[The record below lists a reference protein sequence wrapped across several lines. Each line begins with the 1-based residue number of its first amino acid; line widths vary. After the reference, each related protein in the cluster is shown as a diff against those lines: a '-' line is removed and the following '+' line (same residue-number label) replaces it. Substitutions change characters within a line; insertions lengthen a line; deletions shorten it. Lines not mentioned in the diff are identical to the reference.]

1 MIYQRI
7 HAPIGKSRLKH
18 RLVLETLE
26 ARQVLSSVSTVMAMN
41 PKASGMIG
49 QIATAHVMVIEGQ
62 TMPDSMVRLDLGRTT
77 KIGHSNESGHFRFR
91 VAERSGTY
99 LVRIKARNRAGEV
112 STASM
117 NVTQGDAVVA
127 WIDTA
132 IEVIKADIA
141 NVGLASRTLAM
152 VSGAVYDAVNDIE
165 RTGTVYRVDVHAP
178 RGASVSAAASEA
190 AYAVLSALDP
200 SMQPLLDQRL
210 TQSLAAAGT
219 ASANAAGVQVGRA
232 VAQGILAWRAN
243 DGSSATV
250 PYVPGTA
257 PGDWRPTPPT
267 YQVAWGPEWGQVAT
281 FAVTKPA
288 SAFVAPP
295 PPALNSPQYAAAL
308 NQVESLGAL
317 NSTTRTADQTQ
328 IGVFWSYD
336 TPAMGTPV
344 THFEQIAETIALQM
358 HNSLTQNAR
367 MFGLVN
373 LAMGDAGIAA
383 WDTKYTYNRWRPIT
397 AIPLAD
403 TDSNPATV
411 ADPSWTPLGSPNDPG
426 QPSFTPPF
434 PSYVSGHATFG
445 SALFTTLADFYGT
458 NKVHFTLTSDVLP
471 GVTRSYTSFSQA
483 SYENAISRIYLGIHF
498 WFDETAGMK
507 MGGQIASNVFANVLT
522 TKSRSG

>member
-1 MIYQRI
+1 MTCRRN
-7 HAPIGKSRLKH
+7 HSPIGNRRSTR

-26 ARQVLSSVSTVMAMN
+26 NRQVLSSVSTVMAMDTS
-41 PKASGMIG
+41 ASGMIG
-49 QIATAHVMVIEGQ
+49 QIATARVMVIEGQ
-62 TMPDSMVRLDLGRTT
+62 TMPDSTVRLHLGTTT
-77 KIGHSNESGHFRFR
+77 KLGHSNASGHFRFR
-91 VAERSGTY
+91 VSERSGTY
-99 LVRIKARNRAGEV
+99 LVNIKARNRSGEV
-112 STASM
+112 SKASM

-132 IEVIKADIA
+132 IQVIKADTA
-141 NVGLASRTLAM
+141 NVGLASRTLAL

-165 RTGTVYRVDVHAP
+165 RTGSVYKVDVHAP
-178 RGASVSAAASEA
+178 KGASVTAAASAAA
-190 AYAVLSALDP
+190 YTILSALDP
-200 SMQPLLDQRL
+200 TMQPLLDERL
-210 TQSLAAAGT
+210 AQSLSTAGS
-219 ASANAAGVQVGRA
+219 ASAKAGGVQVGRA
-232 VAQGILAWRAN
+232 VAQGILASRAD

-267 YQVAWGPEWGQVAT
+267 FQDAWGPEWGNVQT
-281 FAVTKPA
+281 FAITRPA
-288 SAFVAPP
+288 SAYVAPP
-295 PPALNSPQYAAAL
+295 PPALNSVQYARDL
-308 NQVESLGAL
+308 NQVQSLGAL

-328 IGVFWSYD
+328 IGIFWSYD
-336 TPAMGTPV
+336 TLATGTPV
-344 THFEQIAETIALQM
+344 VRYEQIAETIALKQ
-358 HNSLTQNAR
+358 HNSMTQNAR

-383 WDTKYTYNRWRPIT
+383 WDTKYTYNRWRPVT

-403 TDSNPATV
+403 TDGNPATV
-411 ADPSWTPLGSPNDPG
+411 ADSNWTPLGSPNSPG

-458 NKVHFTLTSDVLP
+458 DKVKFTLTSDFLP

-498 WFDETAGMK
+498 WFDESAGIK
-507 MGGQIASNVFANVLT
+507 MGRQIANNVFANVLT
-522 TKSRSG
+522 TNE